1 MEFLPA
7 LQHGI
12 DDLKPSLFELL
23 SEQQLASLLPPS
35 LRYLLAIS
43 THRYPRYLLPVLNS
57 FDEVYALLML
67 LVERHFLR
75 TYGGSFT
82 ENFYGLK
89 RARVLKVRG
98 GEIPRAQLG
107 ASESVREAVQLG
119 RGDVWRNLAVLV
131 GLPWLKRKL
140 DEGYDVHAAHANLLG
155 PGYSRDRQGLG
166 AGTSVKERL
175 MHYYKWFLRNVYPSV
190 NAAYYFSLLAFNM
203 AYLFDGTKYHSPF
216 MWLIGSRIR
225 RLGAADH
232 SAIELATT
240 PIKVGPARPG
250 EGGSMFSPRNL
261 ARTLPPRLL
270 SSLKILLPASIFA
283 LKFLEWWHASDF
295 ARQLSRRAAE
305 NIELPP
311 PILPSLPPSSKQLA
325 AKQARTSEKTRPTSS
340 SSDTLQRIDP
350 PVSSTT
356 LLPIL
361 TVPTPS
367 SSALCPICV
376 TPMVTPTASPTG
388 FVYCYTCIH
397 RWVAGEHDRQVAFM
411 EGAAGFRRGDD
422 GEEEEEGWGREEG
435 SREGRWESGK
445 GRDAVTGRRV
455 LGGTEGLRRV
465 LPTSSPHSPTFFL
478 PRPQTRRVQNSNPP
492 QMAPPTIPAGH
503 ATNDFANH
511 VASQMEGFTQSPDI
525 AEEAIARDLED
536 DNSTSEDEDDDD
548 SSSGSST
555 VRQFSM
561 MNSYR
566 RPSYVNPGSRCTA
579 IIPSSMPE
587 RSHLSTSSKKH
598 SRLSKKEKE
607 SVRDDERSLL
617 RDNNLIPPKHPRT
630 ASEGPFDR
638 ARSRISI
645 SGLRRIGSTPDEESA
660 ITSSSERTPLLE
672 ALGDDAN
679 QPYGGSDTPKTINKK
694 WNEAVAAG
702 KINTSW
708 QREAKVLTK
717 SSAPLILTF
726 LLQYSLPVASI
737 FTVGHIGKAELGA
750 VSLASMTASIT
761 GYAVYQGLATS
772 LDTLCAQA
780 YGSGRPH
787 LVGLQL
793 QRMLYFLLLI
803 TIPISLIWAFG
814 TQILSQIVPEKETAR
829 LAGLYLKVLIAGAP
843 GYAAF
848 ESGKRYVQAQ
858 GLFSAT
864 MYILLV
870 CAPLNA
876 FLNWFMVW
884 HLGWGFI
891 GAPIAVAITENILPL
906 LLFLYVRFI
915 DGYQC
920 WGGFDKRA
928 LKNWMPMVKLALP
941 GLIMVLAEFLAFEIL
956 TLSSSWLGPTEL
968 AAQSVLGSITG
979 LTFQIPFPMSVAAST
994 RIANLI
1000 GATLAVPAKT
1010 AAKVAVFASI
1020 LVGVFNL
1027 LLLSLLREYIP
1038 RLFTPDKEVID
1049 MVAKLLPLCATF
1061 QVFDALATNC
1071 NGILRGLGRQEIG
1084 GYVGLFAYYIV
1095 GIPIS
1100 FGLGFGPPHWG
1111 LYGLWSGPAIA
1122 LGIVAAIEGVF
1133 IGRTSWERAV
1143 EAAKVR
1149 NAAN

>member
-7 LQHGI
+7 LQNGV

-57 FDEVYALLML
+57 FDEAYALVML

-82 ENFYGLK
+82 ENFYGMK
-89 RARVLKVRG
+89 RARVLRVKG

-107 ASESVREAVQLG
+107 ASDTVREAVKLG
-119 RGDVWRNLAVLV
+119 EGDIWKNLAVLV
-131 GLPWLKRKL
+131 GLPWLKRKF

-155 PGYSRDRQGLG
+155 PGYNRDRDGLRAG
-166 AGTSVKERL
+166 ASIKERL
-175 MHYYKWFLRNVYPSV
+175 MFYYKWFLRNIYPSV
-190 NAAYYFSLLAFNM
+190 NAAYYFSLIVFNM
-203 AYLFDGTKYHSPF
+203 AYLFDGSKYHSPF
-216 MWLIGSRIR
+216 LWMIGTRIR

-232 SAIELATT
+232 AAIEIATA
-240 PIKVGPARPG
+240 PRKVGPARPG
-250 EGGSMFSPRNL
+250 EGGSIFSPRNL
-261 ARTLPPRLL
+261 ARSVQPRLL
-270 SSLKILLPASIFA
+270 SSLKILLPTSIFA

-295 ARQLSRRAAE
+295 ARQLSRKAAE
-305 NIELPP
+305 NIDLPP
-311 PILPSLPPSSKQLA
+311 PVLPSLPPAAPKRKELESEEKQRPPTA
-325 AKQARTSEKTRPTSS
+325 SSEKH
-340 SSDTLQRIDP
+340 QHVNP
-350 PVSSTT
+350 PISSTT

-361 TVPTPS
+361 TVPTPPS
-367 SSALCPICV
+367 STLCPICV
-376 TPMVTPTASPTG
+376 TPITTPTASPTG

-397 RWVAGEHDRQVAFM
+397 RWVEGDHERQIAFM
-411 EGAAGFRRGDD
+411 EGAAGFRKGDD
-422 GEEEEEGWGREEG
+422 GDDEDEGWSKEEG

-445 GRDAVTGRRV
+445 GRDAVTGRRI

-465 LPTSSPHSPTFFL
+465 
-478 PRPQTRRVQNSNPP
+478 VVPP
-492 QMAPPTIPAGH
+492 ADHPA
-503 ATNDFANH
+503 TDFVND
-511 VASQMEGFTQSPDI
+511 VTSQMEGFTQSQDI
-525 AEEAIARDLED
+525 AEECIARDLED
-536 DNSTSEDEDDDD
+536 DESEEEQDDESD

-561 MNSYR
+561 INSYR
-566 RPSYVNPGSRCTA
+566 RPSYVNPGARGTA
-579 IIPSSMPE
+579 ITSSSVPE
-587 RSHLSTSSKKH
+587 RNYLSTSWKKH
-598 SRLSKKEKE
+598 SHLSKKERE
-607 SVRDDERSLL
+607 TVREEERSLL
-617 RDNNLIPPKHPRT
+617 RDNNLLPPKHPRSGSAGP
-630 ASEGPFDR
+630 ASRLAGKMSFS
-638 ARSRISI
+638 A
-645 SGLRRIGSTPDEESA
+645 LRKVKSTPDEETA
-660 ITSSSERTPLLE
+660 IGTPADERTAL
-672 ALGDDAN
+672 LGDEGDRD
-679 QPYGGSDTPKTINKK
+679 QPYGGLDTPKTINKK
-694 WNEAVAAG
+694 WSEAVAAG

-708 QREAKVLTK
+708 QREAKVLTR

-737 FTVGHIGKAELGA
+737 FTVGHIGKIELGA

-803 TIPISLIWAFG
+803 TIPISIIWAFG
-814 TQILSQIVPEKETAR
+814 TQILSLIVPEQETAR

-858 GLFSAT
+858 GIFSAT
-864 MYILLV
+864 MYILLF

-876 FLNWFMVW
+876 FLNWYMVW

-891 GAPIAVAITENILPL
+891 GAPIAVSITENILPV

-920 WGGFDKRA
+920 WGGFDRRA
-928 LKNWMPMVKLALP
+928 LKNWMPMIKLALP

-979 LTFQIPFPMSVAAST
+979 ITFQIPFPMSVAAST

-1000 GATLAVPAKT
+1000 GATLAVPAKM
-1010 AAKVAVFASI
+1010 ASKVAIVASVI
-1020 LVGVFNL
+1020 VGIFNL
-1027 LLLSLLREYIP
+1027 LLLSLLREQIP
-1038 RLFTPDKEVID
+1038 RLFTPDPDVIR
-1049 MVAKLLPLCATF
+1049 MVSALLPLCATF
-1061 QVFDALATNC
+1061 QVFDALAANC

-1084 GYVGLFAYYIV
+1084 GYVALFSYYIV

-1100 FGLGFGPPHWG
+1100 FGTGFGAGWG
-1111 LYGLWSGPAIA
+1111 LWGLWSGPAIA

-1133 IGRTSWERAV
+1133 IYRTSWEKAV
-1143 EAAKVR
+1143 EAAKLR
-1149 NAAN
+1149 NAAG